1 MKYVGTAINV
11 RLSLREPD
19 AEQVKMAAT
28 HGVAAEDVLSGSLL
42 LGIHSI
48 EGVRVDN
55 PDAVEPKNK
64 HTYFS
69 ILPVTIAW
77 PVRERGKVAFCH
89 LVCER
94 GVYEVF
100 LPPSGITSRVVV
112 LAEDVRPTGRRL
124 SKGEQV
130 FELLAPCVEGT
141 FVVPSQM
148 GRLATLFPNRGR
160 LQVD

>member
-1 MKYVGTAINV
+1 MKYIGTAINV

-42 LGIHSI
+42 LGVHSVD
-48 EGVRVDN
+48 GVRVDN
-55 PDAVEPKNK
+55 PDAVEPRNRY
-64 HTYFS
+64 TYFS
-69 ILPVTIAW
+69 VLPVTLAW
-77 PVRERGKVAFCH
+77 PVKERGKVAFCH
-89 LVCER
+89 LVSER
-94 GVYEVF
+94 GIFEVF
-100 LPPSGITSRVVV
+100 LPPSGITSRVII
-112 LAEDVRPTGRRL
+112 LAEGVRPSGRRL

-130 FELLAPCVEGT
+130 FDLIAPCVEGT

-148 GRLATLFPNRGR
+148 GKLATLFPNRGR